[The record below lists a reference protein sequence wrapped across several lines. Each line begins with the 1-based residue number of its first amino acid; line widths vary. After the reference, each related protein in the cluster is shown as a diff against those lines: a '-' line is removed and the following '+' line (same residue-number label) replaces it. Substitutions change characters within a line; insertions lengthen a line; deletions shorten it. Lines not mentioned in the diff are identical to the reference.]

1 MFRAFFL
8 LAAGLVLAADAHA
21 AEPGV
26 KTELMGGTLPG
37 VKAKSAARLD
47 VTGPDYLV
55 VYSGKS
61 VLRISYDRVNNLE
74 YGQSVSR
81 RYAAAILISPFLL
94 LSKTRKHFLT
104 LGYVDAEGKQQA
116 LVFRVPKGEIR
127 VVLGSL
133 EARTGRRVEFQD
145 EEARKSGKG

>member
-1 MFRAFFL
+1 MFRTFLLFAGGLL
-8 LAAGLVLAADAHA
+8 LAAGTYA

-26 KTELMGGTLPG
+26 KAELMGGTLEG
-37 VKAKSAARLD
+37 VKAKSGARID
-47 VTGPDYLV
+47 VTGSEYLI

-61 VLRISYDRVNNLE
+61 VVRISYERINTLE
-74 YGQSVSR
+74 YGQNVSR

>member
-1 MFRAFFL
+1 MFHAS
-8 LAAGLVLAADAHA
+8 LAVAGALVLGFSAMG

-26 KTELMGGTLPG
+26 RAQLIGGTVPG
-37 VKAKSAARLD
+37 IKAKSSARLD
-47 VTGPDYLV
+47 LTAPDSLV
-55 VYSGKS
+55 LRCGKTE
-61 VLRISYDRVNNLE
+61 LRISYSSVNTLE
-74 YGQSVSR
+74 YGQNVSR

-104 LGYVDAEGKQQA
+104 LGYVDEQGKQQA
-116 LVFRVPKGEIR
+116 LVFRVDKGDIR

-133 EARTGRRVEFQD
+133 EARTGRRVEYQD